1 VLLTVPASMVAG
13 LFLAVLVNRSLRGV
27 RLFRTIFYLPV
38 VLPAVAVLT
47 LWKYI
52 YEPTYGLANE
62 VLRFLHL
69 PTSMWLGDAHVAMP
83 AVVVVNIWG
92 IGGTMIIFL
101 AGLQTVPN
109 ELYEAAMLDGAGPV
123 RRFVRITLP
132 MMGPILVLQFVL
144 QLNAAFQTFTQI
156 AVLTKGGPGTATNL
170 LMYKI
175 YNDGFADFISAP
187 QLGYA
192 TSEVW
197 ILFII
202 VMVVTAVLLRVS
214 RRYTYEGDAA

>member
-1 VLLTVPASMVAG
+1 
-13 LFLAVLVNRSLRGV
+13 
-27 RLFRTIFYLPV
+27 
-38 VLPAVAVLT
+38 
-47 LWKYI
+47 
-52 YEPTYGLANE
+52 
-62 VLRFLHL
+62 
-69 PTSMWLGDAHVAMP
+69 
-83 AVVVVNIWG
+83 
-92 IGGTMIIFL
+92 
-101 AGLQTVPN
+101 
-109 ELYEAAMLDGAGPV
+109 MLDGAGPV